1 MGKTGARL
9 QSREV
14 GSIFLESETDC
25 SLDCTMDNSGGGD
38 EETVWLSIVECLT
51 CHIKTAVFKK
61 SHSPPP
67 RGIGNIWRHCRLSQL
82 GVLLASSG

>member
-51 CHIKTAVFKK
+51 CHIKTAVLKK
-61 SHSPPP
+61 SHSLPPQGHWQYLEALQIVTIGGAT
-67 RGIGNIWRHCRLSQL
+67 GI
-82 GVLLASSG
+82 

>member
-67 RGIGNIWRHCRLSQL
+67 QGHWQYLEALQIVTIGGATGI
-82 GVLLASSG
+82 